1 MSVLPA
7 AAVVLY
13 LGSVAAGGRQ
23 DRQYALHDRWLVTYA
38 DHPLVQREQIEEE
51 LSEQGGKHL
60 VVVRYGSDHDFSDE
74 WVYNRS
80 DIDAAPVIWA
90 REMGPNEIRNY
101 STTSRSG
108 KYG

>member
-1 MSVLPA
+1 M
-7 AAVVLY
+7 LY
-13 LGSVAAGGRQ
+13 LGSVVAGGQQ

-60 VVVRYGSDHDFSDE
+60 VVVRYGTEHDFSDE

-80 DIDAAPVIWA
+80 DIDAAP
-90 REMGPNEIRNY
+90 RDLG
-101 STTSRSG
+101 SRDGRGTKPSVDRLFPRPPG
-108 KYG
+108 VAGGA